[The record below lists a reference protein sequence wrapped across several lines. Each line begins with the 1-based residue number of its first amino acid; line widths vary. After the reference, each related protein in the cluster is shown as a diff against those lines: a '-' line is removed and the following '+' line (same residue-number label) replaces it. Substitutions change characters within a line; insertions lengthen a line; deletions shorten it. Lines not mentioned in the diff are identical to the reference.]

1 MKLVRTLALVI
12 AMIFCAASFS
22 MAAGWDSCK
31 GCHKEG
37 NKPAPSKETLLK
49 KFKTAHDFIQAA
61 KAEKNPMMNSF
72 KKDEQLNAAAKD
84 LGLK

>member
-1 MKLVRTLALVI
+1 MKIIKSLALVI
-12 AMIFCAASFS
+12 AVIFCAASFS

-37 NKPAPSKETLLK
+37 DKPAPSKETLLK
-49 KFKTAHDFIQAA
+49 KFKTADDFIKAA
-61 KAEKNPMMNSF
+61 KASKSPMMNSF
-72 KKDEQLNAAAKD
+72 KKDDQLKAAAMD